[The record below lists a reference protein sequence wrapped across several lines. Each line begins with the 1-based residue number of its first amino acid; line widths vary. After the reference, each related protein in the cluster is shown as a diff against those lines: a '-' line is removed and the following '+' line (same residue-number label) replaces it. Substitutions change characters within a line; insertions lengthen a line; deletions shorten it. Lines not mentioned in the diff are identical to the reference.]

1 MIKRIALIGGLVLLP
16 LLTHA
21 ATFKELVNDEI
32 VPFVDTLV
40 QLAYALAFIFFLIG
54 VVRFFF
60 SNSDEGRKSGKA
72 FVLWG
77 LVGFVVLFGV
87 WGFVKLLMSIIPQV
101 GV

>member
-1 MIKRIALIGGLVLLP
+1 MKLLAAFGLLLVP
-16 LLTHA
+16 AFARA
-21 ATFKELVNDEI
+21 ASFKEFVNEEV

-40 QLAYALAFIFFLIG
+40 LLFYALAFIFFLIG

-60 SNSDEGRKSGKA
+60 SQSDEGRKAGRA

-77 LVGFVVLFGV
+77 LIGFVVLFGV
-87 WGFVKLLMSIIPQV
+87 WGFVKLLLSIIPQV